1 MQSDIYVDKDYDKAS
16 HRAIKHSET
25 HVFLKFCGDVFINIS
40 QVEYQM
46 GLSRNAQ
53 LYYGLTLMRAETL
66 VQWLKLPAWNVG
78 DRGFEAHSV
87 LQENKTFP
95 SPYLVKI

>member
-40 QVEYQM
+40 QVIYYI

-53 LYYGLTLMRAETL
+53 LYYLLM
-66 VQWLKLPAWNVG
+66 V
-78 DRGFEAHSV
+78 
-87 LQENKTFP
+87 
-95 SPYLVKI
+95 